1 MKRRFPVVL
10 VDIAPALPLM
20 FSPPFSRFFP
30 LLFPA
35 ARLPENSPFPALL
48 ATIRARS
55 PPLAASPA
63 PRALLPGRTP
73 IAWPRSALLMP
84 SVCHPASAAALPCF
98 VLAACSPFSL
108 ALPATTSPNP
118 SARHRSPCTPAAAV
132 FRPSTSQT
140 HVSGL
145 NSPFRVTSA
154 RGYRA
159 SSHRSAPRRARIS
172 KRRSATRGP
181 RPFAQSPCCAPTSAP

>member
-1 MKRRFPVVL
+1 MKRRFPFVFF
-10 VDIAPALPLM
+10 DIAPALPLM

-48 ATIRARS
+48 ATLRARS

-63 PRALLPGRTP
+63 PRAILRGRTP

-84 SVCHPASAAALPCF
+84 SVCHPASASALLCF
-98 VLAACSPFSL
+98 VPAASSPFSL
-108 ALPATTSPNP
+108 APPATTSPNP

-145 NSPFRVTSA
+145 NSPFLVTSA
-154 RGYRA
+154 RGCSGSA
-159 SSHRSAPRRARIS
+159 HRSAPRRARIS
-172 KRRSATRGP
+172 QCRAATRCP
-181 RPFAQSPCCAPTSAP
+181 RPFPL